1 MELIFIPL
9 PAIGHLVSLIE
20 FAKRLLDE
28 EDRFSV
34 TVLIVD
40 PLFTP
45 KVQSYVESLA
55 AASVPR
61 LRFFFFPIEADTLSI
76 TKGQELCYFF
86 QFLETH
92 KSNIKN
98 YIINQVFPTCSGSVA
113 GFVVDLFTTPMIDVA
128 NELGLPTYVFY
139 IFSVACLR
147 FTLHVVLTRHDQVGR
162 AFRASDSDL
171 VIPGCA
177 NPVPL
182 VVAPSV
188 LFDETGGYTFFVK
201 FARRLKEAKAIIVNS
216 FEELESQAVKSLLEL
231 DLPPFYLVGPV
242 LDLRGH
248 SSELCDKVQGD
259 EIMKWLDNQPQSSVI
274 FLCFGSMVD
283 MDDEPQVVEIA
294 KGLEQCGYRFLWSL
308 RIQSNCTNL
317 EQILPEGFLK
327 RTQGRGLVCGWVPQ
341 IEVLAH
347 KSIGGFVSHCGWN
360 SILESI
366 WYGVPILTWPM
377 HSEQQLNAFE
387 MVKALGLAVEMRL
400 DYKLGES
407 DMVMADEICK
417 AIKCL
422 MDGDSEVKKRVKK
435 MGQASREAVSKNNN
449 GTSYTSYGQLIELFM
464 TGNANGKH

>member
-1 MELIFIPL
+1 MTTTYSSLDVPFSIME
-9 PAIGHLVSLIE
+9 VSTNISLS
-20 FAKRLLDE
+20 
-28 EDRFSV
+28 FSV

-40 PLFTP
+40 PFFTP
-45 KVQSYVESLA
+45 KVKSYVESLA

-61 LRFFFFPIEADTLSI
+61 LRFFCFPIEADTLSI

-92 KSNIKN
+92 KSNIKD
-98 YIINQVFPTCSGSVA
+98 YIIDQIFPSCSGSVAA
-113 GFVVDLFTTPMIDVA
+113 GFVVDLCTTPMIDVA
-128 NELGLPTYVFY
+128 NELGLPSYLYYT
-139 IFSVACLR
+139 SSAACLR
-147 FTLHVVLTRHDQVGR
+147 FTLHLLTRHDRLGR
-162 AFRASDSDL
+162 AFQASDGDL

-177 NPVPL
+177 NPVPWK
-182 VVAPSV
+182 VIPSF
-188 LFDETGGYTFFVK
+188 LFDETGGYIFFVK
-201 FARRLKEAKAIIVNS
+201 LARRLKEAKAIIVNS
-216 FEELESQAVKSLLEL
+216 FEELESQAVKSLLAL
-231 DLPPFYLVGPV
+231 DIPTFYLVGPV

-248 SSELCDKVQGD
+248 SSELCDEVQGG
-259 EIMKWLDNQPQSSVI
+259 EIMKWLDNQPPSSVV
-274 FLCFGSMVD
+274 FLCFGSMLD
-283 MDDEPQVVEIA
+283 MDEPQVVEIA
-294 KGLEQCGYRFLWSL
+294 KGLEQCGHRFLWSL

-387 MVKALGLAVEMRL
+387 MVKDLGLAVEMRL

-422 MDGDSEVKKRVKK
+422 MDDDSEVRKRAKK
-435 MGQASREAVSKNNN
+435 MSQVSREAVSKNNN
-449 GTSYTSYGQLIELFM
+449 GTSYTSYGQLIELFT